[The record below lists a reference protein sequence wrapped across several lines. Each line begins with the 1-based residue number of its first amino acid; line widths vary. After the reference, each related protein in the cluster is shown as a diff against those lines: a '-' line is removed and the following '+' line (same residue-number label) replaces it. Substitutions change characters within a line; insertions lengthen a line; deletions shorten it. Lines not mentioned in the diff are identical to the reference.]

1 MRFFKQDRSNCGRRA
16 AILLCATF
24 LATAL
29 TAARA
34 QADEPV
40 VKPFQ
45 VIDHALER
53 WRGRPRPLAVSY
65 VVNFTGRNK
74 DRVFRRRFL
83 VDASVPDH
91 TTHVTVLASEGPAP
105 PFVQPEKPRLL
116 ATETF
121 GFVPPDAQASAL
133 PLAPAA
139 TNLPV
144 IAAVH
149 ATVRYPYNVSFVGF
163 ESVENRPAYHLQ
175 LDPRRAPDAYPLREI
190 WIDAS
195 TYDVLQV
202 VAQQFERLGPIAIPY
217 RVSARYAEQGPYW
230 LITHAEAGATI
241 RAGLF
246 SYASNA
252 DADFEDFQY
261 AP

>member
-1 MRFFKQDRSNCGRRA
+1 MRFVRKLRSNFGRWPVAMLWATLLA
-16 AILLCATF
+16 AVLSP
-24 LATAL
+24 
-29 TAARA
+29 ARA
-34 QADEPV
+34 RADEPV

-45 VIDHALER
+45 VIDHALVR
-53 WRGRPRPLAVSY
+53 WRGRPRPLTVSY

-121 GFVPPDAQASAL
+121 GFVSPDAAESVSPPPSA
-133 PLAPAA
+133 PS
-139 TNLPV
+139 LPV

-149 ATVRYPYNVSFVGF
+149 ANVRYPYNVSFVGF
-163 ESVENRPAYHLQ
+163 ESVDNRTTYHLQ
-175 LDPRRAPDAYPLREI
+175 LDPRRAPDAYPLREL
-190 WIDAS
+190 WIDA
-195 TYDVLQV
+195 TTFDVLQV
-202 VAQQFERLGPIAIPY
+202 VAQQFEHLGPIAIPY

-230 LITHAEAGATI
+230 LITHAQAGATI

-246 SYASNA
+246 SYGSNA
-252 DADFEDFQY
+252 DVDFEDFVY